1 VISIERFGAINMK
14 SIRNGLAAG
23 LVAGAAL
30 LAAAGNFSTANAAD
44 DTAATPPPP
53 GPGHH
58 GWGHGDRGPMHLYS
72 KLGLTPEQQSS
83 IKAIMVAAKPQMKS
97 LHDQMHANHLKMMQ
111 TKPDDPNYAN
121 VSAEVAQSEATLA
134 SRRTQQASELRAQ
147 MYAVLTPAQ
156 KTQLAALEAER
167 QASPHRQWHG
177 DQGAPTAP

>member
-1 VISIERFGAINMK
+1 MK

-30 LAAAGNFSTANAAD
+30 LAANFSTANAAD
-44 DTAATPPPP
+44 DTAAATPPPP

-58 GWGHGDRGPMHLYS
+58 GSGHGDRGPMHLYS
-72 KLGLTPEQQSS
+72 QLGLMPEQKSS
-83 IKAIMVAAKPQMKS
+83 IEAILVAAKPQMKS
-97 LHDQMHANHLKMMQ
+97 LHDQMHSNRLKMMQ

-121 VSAEVAQSEATLA
+121 VAAEVAQSEATLA
-134 SRRTQQASELRAQ
+134 AQRTQQASELRAQ

-156 KTQLAALEAER
+156 KTQLAALEAQW

-177 DQGAPTAP
+177 EQGAPSAP